1 MPNIT
6 GPAVV
11 GGINVYAS
19 ETVPSQKLGTRVAGG
34 EGSEFVY
41 GLAGELQVVGEVC
54 QGPVI
59 GTDHNALVVVSGTAG
74 SRDVVVTLAAAAVT
88 KNQYQGGIM
97 SINVTPGLNQS
108 YIIES
113 HPAQTSTTGNV
124 TLTLMEPLRTT
135 LSTSS
140 RVALKKNPMNGVISA
155 PVTTLTGAIV
165 GVCVYPIPSGEYGW
179 WQTKGLATVLSD
191 NSSIILGSAIEASL
205 SAASSAAL
213 GGTAGTPRIG
223 IALQAKDSGKG
234 IACFLNI

>member
-1 MPNIT
+1 M
-6 GPAVV
+6 A
-11 GGINVYAS
+11 
-19 ETVPSQKLGTRVAGG
+19 
-34 EGSEFVY
+34 
-41 GLAGELQVVGEVC
+41 EVC

-59 GTDHNALVVVSGTAG
+59 GTDHNALVVVSGALA
-74 SRDVVVTLAAAAVT
+74 SREVVVTLATSAVT

-124 TLTLMEPLRTT
+124 TLTLGSPLRTALT
-135 LSTSS
+135 TST
-140 RVALKKNPMNGVISA
+140 RVALKLNPFNGIISA
-155 PVTTLTGAIV
+155 PVTTLTAAIV

-223 IALQAKDSGKG
+223 TALQAKDNGKG
-234 IACFLNI
+234 IACWLNI